1 MFAIKDWWHLL
12 NYQQTCSC
20 WNLLTIQL
28 IGPKLPHLILAKDF
42 GELQLVGCYFN
53 TNIFSLLNG
62 THVVSN
68 VVLHSFMFFTTAWCG
83 DDDDDDDFVSLSELV
98 LMPLCHHVDRILSH
112 INGSKL
118 YLSRNVF
125 YIFFWYRLCM
135 LGPCPTS
142 DIVYF
147 YLFFL
152 YPHEIKANIK
162 WD

>member
-83 DDDDDDDFVSLSELV
+83 DDDDDDFVSLSELV

-125 YIFFWYRLCM
+125 YIFFFWIFFDTGCVCWAHVPHQILSTFIYFFYILMRLKQ
-135 LGPCPTS
+135 
-142 DIVYF
+142 I
-147 YLFFL
+147 
-152 YPHEIKANIK
+152 
-162 WD
+162 